1 MTTFKIGHGTLLLLM
16 AQVVSSHAQTA
27 SDTWTFID
35 AARDDREIPVQFFYP
50 NDAVAPMPWVIIAH
64 GFAMSTTDYDDLAQA
79 LVAGGFVVG
88 LVNTETG
95 FAPSHEAYG
104 LDLAYLAEHGGADL
118 ALVDIEVG
126 NWMQPGTVALVGHSM
141 GGGAAWLAASMTEVD
156 ALVGLA
162 PAETT
167 PSAIEAGPSI
177 EAPAMVISG
186 TADAVTP
193 PTTQHIPLYEALT
206 HVDCQAFVSL
216 EEGGHCG
223 FADEGTLCDFG
234 ELLFTGMDRETQQLH
249 THAML
254 IPWLQFQLGLNP
266 DGLDAIEAYADNE
279 GDVELTLACETSSL
293 ATGEAAENPAILF
306 PNPVSTT
313 LNLGGA
319 PQDWRAWNAQGQAM
333 PIPGEG
339 RVDVST
345 WPNGPY
351 LFQSGDSQP
360 TRVLVTH

>member
-1 MTTFKIGHGTLLLLM
+1 MKWLLHFPCWFLI
-16 AQVVSSHAQTA
+16 ASAGHAQTA

-50 NDAVAPMPWVIIAH
+50 SDAVAPMPWVIIAH
-64 GFAMSTTDYDDLAQA
+64 GFAMPTTDYDDLAQA
-79 LVAGGFVVG
+79 LVGGGFVVG

-118 ALVDIEVG
+118 ALVDIEVA
-126 NWMQPGTVALVGHSM
+126 NWVQPGAVALVGHSM

-167 PSAIEAGPSI
+167 PSAIEAGSSI

-193 PTTQHIPLYEALT
+193 PTTQHIPLYDALT
-206 HVDCQAFVSL
+206 NVDCQAFVSL

-254 IPWLQFQLGLNP
+254 IPWLQFHLGLYP
-266 DGLDAIEAYADNE
+266 EGLDAIDTYANSE
-279 GDVELTLACETSSL
+279 GDVELTLACETSGL
-293 ATGEAAENPAILF
+293 ATGEAVENPAILF

-319 PQDWRAWNAQGQAM
+319 PQDWRAWDAQGQAM
-333 PIPGEG
+333 PIRWTGEG

-351 LFQSGDSQP
+351 LFQSGDLQP